1 MAIEMF
7 RDSGNISS
15 PVMNDIFTQKYNS
28 RYNWRQISKFLRP
41 LVKLVNHGSEKV
53 PFIGPKT
60 WDMLLDDCKNI
71 DNLNTFKK
79 KFKTSKP
86 ENCPDR
92 LSKTYMNSIDFVW
105 RRKRKFEIVK

>member
-15 PVMNDIFTQKYNS
+15 PVTNDIFMQKYNS

-41 LVKLVNHGSEKV
+41 LVKSVNHGSENV
-53 PFIGPKT
+53 PFVGQKT

-71 DNLNTFKK
+71 DNLNTFKN
-79 KFKTSKP
+79 KFKKSKP

-92 LSKTYMNSIDFVW
+92 LCKIYINSTDFV
-105 RRKRKFEIVK
+105 